1 MSKHLVGAAV
11 LLLAA
16 SGAASAQPARP
27 EADDPMKARY
37 NIFVMEGVLE
47 RAVDYGADV
56 LRKQVRS
63 IMPDMLLISGA
74 AQARG
79 FRLDGYGVFFDV
91 EVPALRQ
98 SVAWSLRTMID
109 ENGMAATAALQQF
122 KAHVDTLQDP
132 RVKANLLQAVKRLEL
147 QIGPVRGP
155 AAAPAR
161 AGAATAAVVE
171 PMVAAEAAA
180 PPPPAAQER
189 ALIEDP
195 SDAYTESVKSA
206 LIDAMLDNSGA
217 MRVAG
222 DEWLVVAARDNLHRD
237 RLMPGDVYD
246 TSTIMLRVKG
256 SDLAAYRAERIT
268 KEEAR
273 RRVEVREF

>member
-1 MSKHLVGAAV
+1 VFKHLAGAASLV
-11 LLLAA
+11 LVAA
-16 SGAASAQPARP
+16 AGVSAQPAR
-27 EADDPMKARY
+27 ADDEQMKARY

-63 IMPDMLLISGA
+63 VMPDMILISGA

-79 FRLDGYGVFFDV
+79 FWLDGYGVFFDV

-98 SVAWSLRTMID
+98 SVVWSMRTMID
-109 ENGMAATAALQQF
+109 GNGAAATTALQDF
-122 KAHVDTLQDP
+122 KRHVETIQDP
-132 RVKANLLQAVKRLEL
+132 ALKANLLSAVKRLEL
-147 QIGPVRGP
+147 QIGPVRP
-155 AAAPAR
+155 PVAAAPR
-161 AGAATAAVVE
+161 GTATAAVVD
-171 PMVAAEAAA
+171 PMVAAAGAPA
-180 PPPPAAQER
+180 PPPAPRAEDAA
-189 ALIEDP
+189 LLDDP
-195 SDAYTESVKSA
+195 NEAYTESVKDA

-217 MRVAG
+217 MRVG
-222 DEWLVVAARDNLHRD
+222 PDEWLIVAARDNLHRD

>member
-1 MSKHLVGAAV
+1 
-11 LLLAA
+11 
-16 SGAASAQPARP
+16 
-27 EADDPMKARY
+27 MKARY

-98 SVAWSLRTMID
+98 SVAWSLRTMVD
-109 ENGMAATAALQQF
+109 ENGVAATAALQQF
-122 KAHVDTLQDP
+122 KAHVETLDDP
-132 RVKANLLQAVKRLEL
+132 RLKANLLQAVKRLEL

-155 AAAPAR
+155 AAPAAR
-161 AGAATAAVVE
+161 GSAAAAVAE
-171 PMVAAEAAA
+171 PMVAASGAPPA
-180 PPPPAAQER
+180 PPPTPSPADV
-189 ALIEDP
+189 ALLEDP
-195 SDAYTESVKSA
+195 NEAYTESVKEA

-217 MRVAG
+217 MRVGA
-222 DEWLVVAARDNLHRD
+222 DEWLIVAARDNLHRD

-256 SDLAAYRAERIT
+256 SDLAAYRAERLT

-273 RRVEVREF
+273 KRVEVREF